1 MSMNSTQR
9 MAVSA
14 RHHALRSQ
22 DESSGAERESQ
33 SAKSQQAS
41 DA

>member
-1 MSMNSTQR
+1 MSMNSTEDGGECT
-9 MAVSA
+9 

-22 DESSGAERESQ
+22 GESSGAERESQ